1 MRRKTKRGGSQLPI
15 TLKSIAPIVG
25 DSKYRDARKVV
36 SYYGEKIQSD
46 KRKRGL
52 LEKELEKVRK
62 EEELDRNMKSKGERS
77 LLEVLSANQMLS
89 IMHNLVLMSD
99 VKALLSDTSKEHTL
113 IFPTN
118 DNLKQSNLNIEKLME
133 NRDALNEFLG
143 DYILHGNVH
152 SKKLKPEVPVVV
164 RNLNRKELE
173 IVKTPA
179 NKVIIKHEKKP
190 VAVVVHGNLT
200 HNDDTLPKHGNVH
213 SITDLATI
221 TPEKMVD
228 AAKDTA
234 KKITEN
240 TKELVTNA
248 KDAVSGAEE
257 GVAKA
262 RDTVAGIAGN
272 AVKTITNFFTG
283 ASGKAKE
290 AVKSAEAT
298 ASSAVK
304 SVTAGGGKKKRKT
317 KRKRHNKKTKRKRHS
332 KKHTKK
338 RRRRN

>member
-143 DYILHGNVH
+143 DYICMGMFIQKN
-152 SKKLKPEVPVVV
+152 
-164 RNLNRKELE
+164 
-173 IVKTPA
+173 
-179 NKVIIKHEKKP
+179 
-190 VAVVVHGNLT
+190 
-200 HNDDTLPKHGNVH
+200 
-213 SITDLATI
+213 
-221 TPEKMVD
+221 
-228 AAKDTA
+228 
-234 KKITEN
+234 
-240 TKELVTNA
+240 
-248 KDAVSGAEE
+248 
-257 GVAKA
+257 
-262 RDTVAGIAGN
+262 
-272 AVKTITNFFTG
+272 
-283 ASGKAKE
+283 
-290 AVKSAEAT
+290 
-298 ASSAVK
+298 
-304 SVTAGGGKKKRKT
+304 
-317 KRKRHNKKTKRKRHS
+317 
-332 KKHTKK
+332 
-338 RRRRN
+338 